1 MILYKTNDNWFGDIR
16 HFWTS
21 YTMQRILRWTLWA
34 GAYSAAMV
42 YLLRA
47 FEAMAVVMVDT
58 TVYTLLGLVL
68 SILLVFRTNTA
79 YDRWWEGRKQWGALV
94 NNCRNLAIYVHAAFP
109 RDDEEVRRFFGKQ
122 ISNFC
127 LAFVEHLRGGTDLDD
142 LIYLSE
148 QERAR
153 FAEAQHVP
161 NLIARRL
168 YQRLSDAHA
177 SGEISNADYINLG
190 PLHKSLLD
198 ILGACERIKKTP
210 IPFSYAVYLKIFIT
224 IYVTLLPFVL
234 VATFAWLAVPLGMF
248 ITFALLGVELLG
260 EEIEDP
266 FGLDCN
272 DLPTGDIAHTIKKNV
287 FEILEDRVTSD
298 GVEKELY
305 EKVF

>member
-1 MILYKTNDNWFGDIR
+1 MIIYKTNDNWFGDIQ
-16 HFWTS
+16 HFRRS

-34 GAYSAAMV
+34 GLYSAAMV
-42 YLLRA
+42 FLLREV
-47 FEAMAVVMVDT
+47 EAMSVVMVDT

-94 NNCRNLAIYVHAAFP
+94 NNARNLAIYVHAAFP
-109 RDDEEVRRFFGKQ
+109 REDTEVRRFFGKQ

-127 LAFVEHLRGGTDLDD
+127 LALVEHLRDGTDLDD
-142 LIYLSE
+142 LIYLSAE
-148 QERAR
+148 ERER
-153 FAEAQHVP
+153 FAKAQHVP
-161 NLIARRL
+161 NLIACRI
-168 YQRLSDAHA
+168 YQRLADAHA
-177 SGEISNADYINLG
+177 SGEIANADYINLG
-190 PLHKSLLD
+190 PLHKSFLD
-198 ILGACERIKKTP
+198 ILGVCERIKKTP

-224 IYVTLLPFVL
+224 TYVSLLPFVL
-234 VATFAWLAVPLGMF
+234 AGGFAWIAVPLGMF

-287 FEILEDRVTSD
+287 FEILEDRVTIEES
-298 GVEKELY
+298 EKELY